1 MKSYE
6 KESQK
11 IGLIATVG
19 VHAILLLLCIFVV
32 ASSPAEPAK
41 MEFGVAVNYGTS
53 DEGFGAKQNYNLPS
67 NNPDNATQKAA
78 SENENETK
86 FTENKVVT
94 NAQTQVE
101 KTVEADKQLTSDDKD
116 SPEIVSKTV
125 KESPKEIVKEAKETP
140 NPNPSPIQQPV
151 NTATVITKGTNG
163 GTEDGNSKNGGGNN
177 NGNKEGTVGDM
188 GKTNGDINSDALL
201 GNGGI
206 GGGASLDMSGW
217 VWDEKPEVNDKSSE
231 TGKIIFEIKID
242 DDGEVISVKNI
253 YSTVSRS
260 VTNLYEKAVYD
271 LTFSAN
277 SDTGIKAAV
286 TTGKIVFVIKSR

>member
-19 VHAILLLLCIFVV
+19 IHAILLLLFIFVV
-32 ASSPAEPAK
+32 AYSPAEPVK

-53 DEGFGAKQNYNLPS
+53 DEGFGDKQNYNLPS
-67 NNPDNATQKAA
+67 NNPDNATKKAE

-94 NAQTQVE
+94 NSQTEVE
-101 KTVEADKQLTSDDKD
+101 KTVESDKQLISDDKD
-116 SPEIVSKTV
+116 SPEIVSKTE

-151 NTATVITKGTNG
+151 NTTTVITKGTNG
-163 GTEDGNSKNGGGNN
+163 GTDDGNSKNGGGNN

-206 GGGASLDMSGW
+206 GGGASLDMAGW

-271 LTFSAN
+271 LTFSTT
-277 SDTGIKAAV
+277 SDTGIKATV

>member
-1 MKSYE
+1 MNSYE
-6 KESQK
+6 TQSRK
-11 IGLIATVG
+11 IGLIATVSI
-19 VHAILLLLCIFVV
+19 HAVLLLLFIFVV
-32 ASSPAEPAK
+32 ASSPADPVQ

-53 DEGFGAKQNYNLPS
+53 DEGFGDKQNYNLPS
-67 NNPDNATQKAA
+67 NNPSNATQKAA
-78 SENENETK
+78 SQDEEKTQ

-94 NAQTQVE
+94 NPQTQVE
-101 KTVEADKQLTSDDKD
+101 KVTEADKQLTSDDKD
-116 SPEIVSKTV
+116 SPPIVTQTV
-125 KESPKEIVKEAKETP
+125 KETPKEIVKETRETV
-140 NPNPSPIQQPV
+140 NPNPAPQPV
-151 NTATVITKGTNG
+151 NATTVITKGSTG

-201 GNGGI
+201 GNGGT
-206 GGGASLDMSGW
+206 GGGASLDMAGW

-271 LTFSAN
+271 LTFSTT
-277 SDTGIKAAV
+277 SDTGIKSAV